1 MSISNQVTEK
11 LISHK
16 HCHGHLISTPQE
28 VKFCKANGNNTY
40 AEVAWYE
47 ESTSTIFRKKVF
59 SVKKYGVLEAF
70 KLAMDFRNKLI
81 EVKEERMKL
90 FVARVEKEMNGMNK
104 VMSKDIGHCK
114 A

>member
-28 VKFCKANGNNTY
+28 VKFCKANKNNHTY

-90 FVARVEKEMNGMNK
+90 FVEKVKNEM
-104 VMSKDIGHCK
+104 STELIF
-114 A
+114 

>member
-11 LISHK
+11 IISHK
-16 HCHGHLISTPQE
+16 HCHSHLISTPQS
-28 VKFCKANGNNTY
+28 VKFCQAKNRHGKFHTY
-40 AEVAWYE
+40 SEVAWYE
-47 ESTSTIFRKKVF
+47 ETTKTIFRKKVF

-90 FVARVEKEMNGMNK
+90 FVARVKELNYK
-104 VMSKDIGHCK
+104 VSN
-114 A
+114 